1 MSHFAKILSPQY
13 TCSQCCH
20 AFGPHKGRGRRSF
33 LPLTNEAMRV
43 RGVTCPRE
51 VVVPGLRSH
60 SLGACCCRPGP
71 GLWCLGPCPSAHGP
85 DIWGLLGRQVGT
97 MLPNPPS
104 PRAAGR
110 HTRSGGCESCELE
123 RDELG
128 QEDGGR
134 ELRSQPERPALVVIR
149 AGEESSG
156 LSQWKVFMRKSLR
169 KCSSSSQDS
178 VVKI

>member
-1 MSHFAKILSPQY
+1 MPKGSGWSQACRAIALVPAAAAQGLGSGVWAPVPQ
-13 TCSQCCH
+13 H
-20 AFGPHKGRGRRSF
+20 MA
-33 LPLTNEAMRV
+33 LTS
-43 RGVTCPRE
+43 G
-51 VVVPGLRSH
+51 
-60 SLGACCCRPGP
+60 
-71 GLWCLGPCPSAHGP
+71 
-85 DIWGLLGRQVGT
+85 GLLGRQVGT

-104 PRAAGR
+104 PGAAGR

-123 RDELG
+123 RDEPG